1 MRSGQHGNAERKGG
15 KTKGAP
21 VEPPLARRT
30 RRPQLQLG
38 RSRPAPIISEKARH
52 SGPSRRT
59 NKIVWPSEAARTA
72 VAEMAAENTDLE
84 RRVLAHEQ
92 ILQELMAQLAED
104 HPHFLDRMR
113 ERFAGARRGAHE
125 QDYFET
131 ADYAEVFLHEVM
143 RLARGRG
150 ERRAVAPAAADT
162 WSSPPARA
170 TDLPVVIRCALR
182 GGVWHVTR
190 DDAFFGDYTEQAPAR
205 AAAAQAAREV
215 EHQGRRAEVIFDDC
229 R

>member
-1 MRSGQHGNAERKGG
+1 M
-15 KTKGAP
+15 P
-21 VEPPLARRT
+21 V
-30 RRPQLQLG
+30 
-38 RSRPAPIISEKARH
+38 
-52 SGPSRRT
+52 
-59 NKIVWPSEAARTA
+59 
-72 VAEMAAENTDLE
+72 ENTDLE

-143 RLARGRG
+143 RLCRVRG
-150 ERRAVAPAAADT
+150 EKRAVPPADLDT
-162 WSSPPARA
+162 YSPPPARA
-170 TDLPVVIRCALR
+170 TDLPVVIRCAHR

-190 DDAFFGDYTEQAPAR
+190 DDAFLGDYMEQEPAR
-205 AAAAQAAREV
+205 TAAAQAAREV
-215 EHQGRRAEVIFDDC
+215 ERQGRRAEVIFDDG